1 MGRGDKDLDVDGFE
15 KRAFMILSNPEEDQ
29 ERLLKRELLSL
40 GSEEAKAF
48 REAYSKCATIV
59 ATRKRFDE
67 AVAAADDPNYQLC
80 FIHCCRYIGRKL
92 GSLHPIRILIPMDR
106 PVLLPILPSTRD
118 RDRDRDREVEAIE
131 AIEVIEAI
139 EAIEVIEA
147 IEAIEVI
154 EVIEVIG
161 VIVPTQIHIGKVI
174 IIVNNK
180 HPLFAIATLFF
191 FVPHAPPKK
200 QWPTIKRRFLLFN
213 A

>member
-1 MGRGDKDLDVDGFE
+1 MDVDGFE

-80 FIHCCRYIGRKL
+80 FIHCFRYIGRKL

-118 RDRDRDREVEAIE
+118 RDRDREVEV
-131 AIEVIEAI
+131 IEVIEAI
-139 EAIEVIEA
+139 EVIEVIEA

-154 EVIEVIG
+154 EVIEVIGVIG

>member
-1 MGRGDKDLDVDGFE
+1 MDGFE

-48 REAYSKCATIV
+48 REAYSKCSTIV

-67 AVAAADDPNYQLC
+67 AVAAADDPNYQL
-80 FIHCCRYIGRKL
+80 FSIHRCRYL
-92 GSLHPIRILIPMDR
+92 GQKSGFPHRVRILIPMDL
-106 PVLLPILPSTRD
+106 PVRHPIPRWIREEGRD
-118 RDRDRDREVEAIE
+118 LEAGAIVKAIE
-131 AIEVIEAI
+131 AIEVEVAIIEAT
-139 EAIEVIEA
+139 EAT
-147 IEAIEVI
+147 
-154 EVIEVIG
+154 EVIG
-161 VIVPTQIHIGKVI
+161 ATGATEVVVRTQIHTGEAT

-191 FVPHAPPKK
+191 FVPHSPPTK
-200 QWPTIKRRFLLFN
+200 QWPTIKRRFLSSN

>member
-1 MGRGDKDLDVDGFE
+1 MDGFE

-48 REAYSKCATIV
+48 REAYSKCSTIV

-67 AVAAADDPNYQLC
+67 AVAAADDPNYQL
-80 FIHCCRYIGRKL
+80 FSIHRCRYL
-92 GSLHPIRILIPMDR
+92 GQKSGFLHRVRILIPMDLPVR
-106 PVLLPILPSTRD
+106 PPIPRWIREED
-118 RDRDRDREVEAIE
+118 RDLEVGAIGK
-131 AIEVIEAI
+131 VIEATGV
-139 EAIEVIEA
+139 EV
-147 IEAIEVI
+147 EVI
-154 EVIEVIG
+154 EVIEATGATGATGATEV
-161 VIVPTQIHIGKVI
+161 VVRTQIHTGEATT
-174 IIVNNK
+174 IVNNK

-191 FVPHAPPKK
+191 LFVPYSPPTK